1 MYSNSYI
8 REQEANEEEKEPTRE
23 YEDDQDTAKP
33 VVICQHGILDSA
45 SCWILNGKR
54 SIAFRLVEQGYD
66 VWLNNSRGNWYSM
79 EHTDYDPKVKGSK
92 AFKKDD
98 QKSQKEDYYDFSF
111 HELGIYDQPALW
123 NYVLKETG

>member
-1 MYSNSYI
+1 VN
-8 REQEANEEEKEPTRE
+8 
-23 YEDDQDTAKP
+23 KP

-79 EHTDYDPKVKGSK
+79 EHTDYDPKAKGTK
-92 AFKKDD
+92 AFKKDN
-98 QKSQKEDYYDFSF
+98 QK
-111 HELGIYDQPALW
+111 
-123 NYVLKETG
+123 